1 MRENGYYFVKRQS
14 VWSVALW
21 AYACWLLPG
30 SEELYTDEDF
40 EQIGKE
46 KIQLP

>member
-1 MRENGYYFVKRQS
+1 MRENGYYFVKRES
-14 VWSVALW
+14 VWNVALW
-21 AYACWLLPG
+21 AYSRWLLPG
-30 SEELYTDEDF
+30 SEEMYIDEDF